1 MTNIIIIVALSIL
14 SLINVWVIDTKV
26 RNRTAVSLADIL
38 LGIAAVAVPASLAYA
53 FSSKVLLWTMAVLV
67 AILMTALVVSAFKN
81 VKTIRHAVPFIGETL
96 IYGAMLHNIMEK
108 VANLGW
114 LGCIIGTAALVAL
127 LIAII
132 VKCVE
137 TKKLYKL
144 LAMLVAL
151 ALLIGIGWL
160 IIGHLPEK
168 KEEAPVAPTTAP
180 TATVTPTPTTSP
192 AENAKDLEDQ
202 VSSFTDAA
210 LLKKYGTRLYFSP
223 SSTLAH
229 LSARS
234 EVTGIFDAVNY
245 NFTNS
250 GDGWLVMELLSNPI
264 YLMDCDKALEEL
276 GLVTD
281 ADWAK
286 KFRETEDYNDYI
298 ELVNGNWMVS
308 KEYHLMACRYA
319 EVIKAGNFY
328 EETVD
333 DWKVIKHWPLN
344 PTEEKV
350 IESTEEEKY
359 HEFYVIEFEFKDGTV
374 KYLGINTLD
383 GRFAVLEKTSKKTS
397 KTTKKPVV
405 TPTPKCE
412 PENIPDNKGNAPVGG
427 TGTDG
432 VDDLGPGVYQ
442 PTEPV
447 HVEKDQNKDNDTRVE
462 VPIRNNDPEIKV
474 DSNEPNNAPIV
485 VDPTTTYVNPNTG
498 NASLIINDPVNS
510 DVDFDCPF

>member
-1 MTNIIIIVALSIL
+1 MTNIIIIVALSVL
-14 SLINVWVIDTKV
+14 SLINVWTVNTKV
-26 RNRTAVSLADIL
+26 RNNAAVSLADIL
-38 LGIAAVAVPASLAYA
+38 FGIAAVAVPSVLAFT
-53 FSSKVLLWTMAVLV
+53 FSSKVLLWILAALV
-67 AILMTALVVSAFKN
+67 VILMVTLVVSAFKN
-81 VKTIRHAVPFIGETL
+81 VKTVRNAVPFIGQGL
-96 IYGAMLHNIMEK
+96 IYGAMLYNIVEK

-114 LGCIIGTAALVAL
+114 LGCIIDTAALVAL

-168 KEEAPVAPTTAP
+168 KEEAPVAPTTP
-180 TATVTPTPTTSP
+180 TATATPSVTPTEEPK
-192 AENAKDLEDQ
+192 NLEEK
-202 VSSFTDAA
+202 VSSFTDEA
-210 LLKKYGTRLYFSP
+210 LLKTYGTRKYFSP
-223 SSTLAH
+223 SSTLAF
-229 LSARS
+229 LDARS
-234 EVTGIFDAVNY
+234 EVTGIYDAVNF
-245 NFTNS
+245 NFTKS
-250 GDGWLVMELLSNPI
+250 GDGWLTLELLSNPI
-264 YLMDCDKALEEL
+264 YLMDCDRALEEL
-276 GLVTD
+276 GLVTE
-281 ADWAK
+281 AAWAK
-286 KFRETEDYNDYI
+286 EFRNTDDYNDYI
-298 ELVNGNWMVS
+298 EKVGSNWMVTE
-308 KEYHLMACRYA
+308 EYHLMACRYA
-319 EVIKAGNFY
+319 EVIKAGKFW

-333 DWKVIKHWPLN
+333 DWKVVKHWPLN

-350 IESTEEEKY
+350 ESSTEEEKY
-359 HEFYVIEFEFKDGTV
+359 HEFYVIEFEFKDGNV

-397 KTTKKPVV
+397 KTTKKPVA
-405 TPTPKCE
+405 TPTPAPKCE

-447 HVEKDQNKDNDTRVE
+447 HVEKDNNKDNDTRVE

-498 NASLIINDPVNS
+498 NNSLIINDPVN
-510 DVDFDCPF
+510 DGAIGCPF